1 MYLIR
6 KILVFLWWLNNR
18 WAAQH
23 CHTSLLHLLSNTEGK
38 NTMKEKKSLWV
49 ETRSSLM
56 KGKKNAKVMW
66 KQKEKNYSSSS
77 WKARPQYTWEGQCFH
92 RVPPF
97 TFFQP
102 VFIAEHYIIQN
113 GISFGEFSS
122 AVLAVFLPTFSPPP
136 ACWPLG
142 QQAWRYKCRAQLTP
156 S

>member
-6 KILVFLWWLNNR
+6 KILVFFLWWLNNR

-102 VFIAEHYIIQN
+102 VFIAEHYIIQH
-113 GISFGEFSS
+113 GISLSLVQLS
-122 AVLAVFLPTFSPPP
+122 WLCFSPPSAHPQP
-136 ACWPLG
+136 ADLWGSRPG
-142 QQAWRYKCRAQLTP
+142 DTSAEH